1 MINEHTAT
9 KYAYLATLTASIVC
23 FGAVAVVYVFWA
35 GQQYSLAYAPF
46 LLIWRGF
53 DAKIKYGK
61 AENTSIYRKKMVKK

>member
-46 LLIWRGF
+46 LLI
-53 DAKIKYGK
+53 
-61 AENTSIYRKKMVKK
+61 